1 MNVLNKVTWNTLKKN
16 KTRTIVTIIGVILSA
31 AMITA
36 VTTFVSS
43 MQDFMIRASIESEG
57 NWYIRFSNMPA
68 GSLTLLEQ
76 EKKIEATALRHGVGY
91 AEPGTIENKDK
102 PYLYL
107 EEFTAGSFDMLAVR
121 IAEGRL
127 PKNSNELLIPEHL
140 LSTGGAAYRVGDTIT
155 LDIGNRVNE
164 EGESI
169 SQNISLAY
177 TEGKEQLINTASRT
191 FTIVGICK
199 RPKFESFA
207 APGYTIMTVIDASA
221 LAPNDRLAAYIRTTS
236 ARDGVSVGQAL
247 YKSMNDNTVE
257 FKSGDIL
264 DYMGYGDNN
273 SLNSVLYSMAA
284 ILLTLIAVGS
294 ISLIYNAFAISV
306 SERSKLFGMLSGIGA
321 SARQIRNSVFYEA
334 AVIGAVGLPLGIL
347 SGVTGIGVTLKLLSG
362 VIRDS
367 FGTSSSGAEVEF
379 CLAVYPLAIVAAV
392 IVGFVTILISAY
404 IPARRAAKSSAIDAM
419 RQTQDIRLKARAVRT
434 PRFIRKLFGMEGDL
448 ALKNFRRNRRRYRAT
463 VFSLFISVVLF
474 ISASAFTENMKVGT
488 EAVYTDQNYDMM
500 ISLEQQ
506 TTDEDLTILADT
518 VSHLDSC
525 KQLSSIRA
533 VYGWS
538 PVDKACVP
546 PEVYAAEDSYT
557 PLLDDG
563 RVQIRYLAYALG
575 RTEFERY
582 VSSLGL
588 NLDEYSDPQHPKGIV
603 IDWKRLYTAGK
614 YTVSELFIAKPTSFA
629 LNEFS
634 SDDGSEPA
642 MERMTEAGHYADTA
656 PLGLQKY
663 NTADGLFTII
673 YADSVFDNL
682 FSGFSKDSRQ
692 PPLICTT
699 SNDADALE
707 TEAQKLMRG
716 LGISGSIL
724 NIQARLQ
731 QSRNL
736 IMVVDVFSFGFI
748 TLISLITVANVFNT
762 ISTNINLRRREFAML
777 KSIGMTPS
785 GFSRM
790 INFECIFYGL
800 KALLFGLPVSL
811 LVCWLINKSMGEG
824 VDMSLLIPWT
834 SVIIAVVAVF
844 AIVFITMMY
853 AMSKVRKENI
863 VDALKNENL

>member
-57 NWYIRFSNMPA
+57 NWYIRFANMPA

-107 EEFTAGSFDMLAVR
+107 EEFTADSFDMLAVR
-121 IAEGRL
+121 LAEGRL
-127 PKNSNELLIPEHL
+127 PENSNELLLPEHL
-140 LSTGGAAYRVGDTIT
+140 LSTGGAAYRVGDTVT
-155 LDIGNRVNE
+155 LEIGDRINE

-169 SQNISLAY
+169 GQNISYAY

-191 FTIVGICK
+191 FTIVGICM
-199 RPKFESFA
+199 RPKFESYA
-207 APGYTIMTVIDASA
+207 APGYTVITVMDTSA
-221 LAPNDRLAAYIRTTS
+221 LAPDDRLAAYIRTSS
-236 ARDGVSVGQAL
+236 ARDGVPVGQAL
-247 YKSMNDNTVE
+247 YKSMNDNAVE
-257 FKSGDIL
+257 YKSGDIL

-306 SERSKLFGMLSGIGA
+306 SERSKLFGMLSGVGA

-334 AVIGAVGLPLGIL
+334 AIIGAVGLPLGIL

-362 VIRDS
+362 VINDS
-367 FGTSSSGAEVEF
+367 FGTNSSGAEVEF
-379 CLAVYPLAIVAAV
+379 RLAVYPLAIVAAI

-434 PRFIRKLFGMEGDL
+434 PRFIRKIFGMEGDL

-488 EAVYTDQNYDMM
+488 EAVYTDQNYDVM
-500 ISLEQQ
+500 ISMGQQ
-506 TTDEDLTILADT
+506 TTDEDLSILADA
-518 VSHLDSC
+518 VSRLDSC
-525 KQLSSIRA
+525 KQLSSVRA
-533 VYGWS
+533 FYGWT
-538 PVDKACVP
+538 PVDKTSVP

-563 RVQIRYLAYALG
+563 RVKIRYIAYALG
-575 RTEFERY
+575 RMEFERY
-582 VSSLGL
+582 ASSLGL

-603 IDWKRLYTAGK
+603 IDWKRLYTDGK
-614 YTVSELFIAKPTSFA
+614 YTVSELFTTKPSSFA

-634 SDDGSEPA
+634 ADDGAEPA
-642 MERMTEAGHYADTA
+642 IERMTEAGHYADTA

-663 NTADGLFTII
+663 IQADGLFTII
-673 YADSVFDNL
+673 YADSVFDSL
-682 FSGFSKDSRQ
+682 FSGFSKESRQ
-692 PPLICTT
+692 SSFISAT
-699 SNDADALE
+699 SDNADTLE
-707 TEAQKLMRG
+707 TEAQRLMRG
-716 LGISGSIL
+716 LGLSGSIL

-731 QSRNL
+731 QSRSL
-736 IMVVDVFSFGFI
+736 IMVVDVFSYGFI

-785 GFSRM
+785 GFNRM

-824 VDMSLLIPWT
+824 VDMNLLIPWT